1 MPSFCAICAVW
12 RLFCIRLHRYS
23 PFSFPPFLRA
33 VQRPSGCY
41 AAIPDI
47 HMISVHSL
55 FAAQKPQNAQNKTPY
70 QRHAETVKRRRNA
83 YKRPKTLY
91 HADFQTDNT
100 HRRREAALPGPD
112 TATNVEPR
120 GISMD
125 TSSRPAPIRI
135 AAIRP
140 KVAKVA
146 DSRKVDSRRIVG
158 KSPES
163 R

>member
-12 RLFCIRLHRYS
+12 RLFCVRLHR
-23 PFSFPPFLRA
+23 FPPLPFPPLLRD

-41 AAIPDI
+41 APIPDI
-47 HMISVHSL
+47 CMISVCRL
-55 FAAQKPQNAQNKTPY
+55 FTAQKPQNAQNKTPY

-100 HRRREAALPGPD
+100 PPETGSRTARTRYRYERRAAGYLHGHIKPPSPYQD
-112 TATNVEPR
+112 
-120 GISMD
+120 
-125 TSSRPAPIRI
+125 
-135 AAIRP
+135 
-140 KVAKVA
+140 
-146 DSRKVDSRRIVG
+146 RRHP
-158 KSPES
+158 SES